1 MLYLRFFSVS
11 FSRFFFGFF
20 CFCFFLFSHFS
31 VFVFFGPL
39 SVLMQLRY
47 FSAGRCC
54 FGVFSFSKLRFD
66 FSFLFCFP
74 LFRDNGILLGGPEPP
89 STRRTDGS
97 APLRDHRIISRRRF
111 LSEVWPSRVSFFL
124 VRAGSFLDSARRQSG
139 VLVKFL
145 YPPRPFLI
153 GKNAAATSQPSL
165 LVAGL
170 WPQLCRDV
178 IRGVQKRAA
187 ACPRTFLR
195 RKVRWSSRKL
205 G

>member
-39 SVLMQLRY
+39 SFLMQLRY

-66 FSFLFCFP
+66 FPFLFCFP

-89 STRRTDGS
+89 STRRTDGG
-97 APLRDHRIISRRRF
+97 APYAI
-111 LSEVWPSRVSFFL
+111 
-124 VRAGSFLDSARRQSG
+124 AGSYLDNAS
-139 VLVKFL
+139 LVKF
-145 YPPRPFLI
+145 RPVV
-153 GKNAAATSQPSL
+153 SL
-165 LVAGL
+165 LFSFARDPFSIAFAG
-170 WPQLCRDV
+170 
-178 IRGVQKRAA
+178 KAE
-187 ACPRTFLR
+187 
-195 RKVRWSSRKL
+195 S
-205 G
+205 